1 MRTLTEKYNG
11 VLKGTYTKDH
21 FIREARMQFP
31 NLITQHNS
39 YQDATRILLSKG
51 IITENEAE
59 KVVVKEAYG
68 MSLEDAKAEA
78 LKTSKEEGVVQHVE
92 ETEEGSGKYRVS
104 DFYDSDLTVV
114 SYENGRPLN
123 EAEKVS
129 NPKKADLNKD
139 GKLSDYEK
147 KRGAAI
153 EKAIQLQRGKEG
165 DISESSQDV
174 DPKIEKLVAGINDL
188 IARAV
193 DSDGDPIGVV
203 DPTSTW
209 EEPYVYEPIQ
219 YKNGRLKIISKSPYQ
234 KTSDVDIILP
244 RNMEFDGIPT
254 LKLIMR
260 MYKKAVKQA
269 SMNSSTDSDM
279 VEKQITYAQKAGKEG
294 DISEASQDIDQAFYD
309 VLAVI
314 RKHARRLNDED
325 AYQFHEQLKSFFNR
339 LLESSPEEKPV
350 QVGDVID
357 HKGVQ
362 KTIVRIDGHK
372 VFLQPVSATKGGGIE
387 IDRKLGITRDMAMRG
402 KTLGE
407 SKETGY
413 QVPKPELPIDVVHH
427 GIRFELDK
435 KGIGNTPNE
444 EEYLKAYK
452 LASKNISKDLLFYK
466 KEEGAVQLPDN
477 ATDQMTKVKLKEGI
491 KGIIKKIL
499 SEEVSSTKKPFNA
512 KGELL

>member
-39 YQDATRILLSKG
+39 YQDATRILLNKG
-51 IITENEAE
+51 IITENVEE
-59 KVVVKEAYG
+59 EVVSEAYG

-78 LKTSKEEGVVQHVE
+78 LKISKEEGVAQHVE
-92 ETEEGSGKYRVS
+92 ETEEGSGTYRVS

-114 SYENGRPLN
+114 SYENGRLLN

-139 GKLSDYEK
+139 GKLSSYEK

-153 EKAIQLQRGKEG
+153 EKAMGVEEG
-165 DISESSQDV
+165 EVNKYNEYDISEGAQEVNGAYDDIV
-174 DPKIEKLVAGINDL
+174 ELV
-188 IARAV
+188 
-193 DSDGDPIGVV
+193 
-203 DPTSTW
+203 
-209 EEPYVYEPIQ
+209 
-219 YKNGRLKIISKSPYQ
+219 K
-234 KTSDVDIILP
+234 
-244 RNMEFDGIPT
+244 
-254 LKLIMR
+254 
-260 MYKKAVKQA
+260 
-269 SMNSSTDSDM
+269 
-279 VEKQITYAQKAGKEG
+279 
-294 DISEASQDIDQAFYD
+294 
-309 VLAVI
+309 
-314 RKHARRLNDED
+314 KHARKLNDDD
-325 AYQFHEQLKSFFNR
+325 AYELHEKLKSFFTK
-339 LLESSPEEKPV
+339 LFESQGGEKPV

-362 KTIVRIDGHK
+362 KTIVRIDGHR

-387 IDRKLGITRDMAMRG
+387 IDRKLGIDRDMAMRG

-407 SKETGY
+407 SKETEY
-413 QVPKPELPIDVVHH
+413 QAPKPELPVDVLHH

-435 KGIGNTPNE
+435 KGIGNTPNK

-452 LASKNISKDLLFYK
+452 LASNNITKDLLFYK

-491 KGIIKKIL
+491 KEIIKKLL
-499 SEEVSSTKKPFNA
+499 SEDVSKVKKPFNI
-512 KGELL
+512 KGQLL